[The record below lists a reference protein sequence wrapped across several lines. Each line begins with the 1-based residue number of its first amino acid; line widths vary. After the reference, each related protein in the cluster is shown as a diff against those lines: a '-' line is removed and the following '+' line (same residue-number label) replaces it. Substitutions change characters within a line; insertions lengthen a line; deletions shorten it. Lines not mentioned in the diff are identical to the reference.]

1 MLDGRPSDQTVAF
14 FAARA
19 KGGIGLI
26 IAGGTA
32 VIMRS
37 RRNLA
42 SIKANS
48 QRGGTESSFRC

>member
-26 IAGGTA
+26 IVGGTA

-48 QRGGTESSFRC
+48 QRGGTESS